1 MRLPPLCTRF
11 RLSPVRALLY
21 LLNLLHL
28 LNAPCW
34 AVGASAPFPK
44 AWRAKPAM
52 PLQAPGPDVR
62 FTRTHGPPLRRLLCV
77 LRVLCD
83 SQNTLAVLPA
93 AARRPSLCSS
103 VTLREPLCSS
113 AICGSHTGSPGRRGR
128 TYRTNRTYRTA
139 AGAAL
144 HRGLIRRAL
153 AARSLFTVL
162 CSLFSGAALPPLP
175 FSGRQQPPL
184 QSANQP
190 ISSKRGAAAPF
201 CLQLLTEKR

>member
-1 MRLPPLCTRF
+1 
-11 RLSPVRALLY
+11 
-21 LLNLLHL
+21 
-28 LNAPCW
+28 
-34 AVGASAPFPK
+34 
-44 AWRAKPAM
+44 M

-62 FTRTHGPPLRRLLCV
+62 LTRTHGPPLRRLLCV

-93 AARRPSLCSS
+93 AARRPSLCLS
-103 VTLREPLCSS
+103 VFSVVS
-113 AICGSHTGSPGRRGR
+113 VFFVICGSHTGSPGRRGR

-153 AARSLFTVL
+153 AARSVHCFLWPWKVWPFGPARSVL
-162 CSLFSGAALPPLP
+162 WAAT
-175 FSGRQQPPL
+175 PPL

-190 ISSKRGAAAPF
+190 ISSKRGTAAPF
-201 CLQLLTEKR
+201 CLHFLTEKR